1 MGDWEGEEAGQRGC
15 KGTHIAITAAAAAAG
30 VVIMLSLVRIIIVN
44 SIIPATIV
52 LVAVTVPVLFIA
64 QDQEVTIGYRAGHPH
79 TLVPS
84 FLRRPLLPMEPV
96 QYNSK
101 KEN

>member
-15 KGTHIAITAAAAAAG
+15 EGTHIAITAAAAAAG

-44 SIIPATIV
+44 SIIPATIA
-52 LVAVTVPVLFIA
+52 LVAVTVLFIA